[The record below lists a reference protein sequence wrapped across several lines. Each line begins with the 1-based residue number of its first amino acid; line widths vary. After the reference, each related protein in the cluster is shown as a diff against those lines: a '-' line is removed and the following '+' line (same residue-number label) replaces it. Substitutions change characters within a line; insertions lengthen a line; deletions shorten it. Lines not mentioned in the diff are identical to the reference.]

1 MKAARRMPS
10 LCSPSRYGFTA
21 LMLLLASCAPNGP
34 TDAPVTLVLSPTRT
48 APPVEPTA
56 VPPTLQELEPASN
69 LWIDPDSLTILPER
83 PQVGDVLEFSFV
95 VYNDGEAAHEGVLAW
110 AAIARTELP
119 QTIFTNHTQADIPAE
134 GSGEVRLTLGE
145 ITDEERMSPFLRE
158 LRDGEYVVAL
168 SVNREL
174 RDIVEN
180 RFYWQAPE
188 QAETDP
194 SDNVVETRLTV
205 HPFEPYTS
213 EACPPATNLA
223 ISALDVA
230 LVHPDHSEGAS
241 LAVDTE
247 FLALTIHNTGNPAVY
262 SVPVQLV
269 GAGGQSFY
277 FYTLGLKP
285 CGGTDR
291 MFLGVSPAWGELF
304 TLILNPPDLA
314 GAVQEDD
321 YGDNQLQVALSALPT
336 PTPSE

>member
-1 MKAARRMPS
+1 MNALHPMRSLRSPS
-10 LCSPSRYGFTA
+10 LYVFAA
-21 LMLLLASCAPNGP
+21 LTLLLAGCDPSGP
-34 TDAPVTLVLSPTRT
+34 TDAAITLALSPTRT
-48 APPVEPTA
+48 APAAKPTA
-56 VPPTLQELEPASN
+56 TLPTLQELEPASN
-69 LWIDPDSLTILPER
+69 LWIDPDSLRILPER

-95 VYNDGEAAHEGVLAW
+95 VHNDGEGERRGVLAW

-119 QTIFTNHTQADIPAE
+119 LTIFSNHTQADIAAD
-134 GSGEVRLTLGE
+134 GSAEVRLTLGE

-158 LRDGEYVVAL
+158 LRDGGYAVAV

-174 RDIVEN
+174 RDVVEN

-205 HPFEPYTS
+205 HPFESYTS

-223 ISALDVA
+223 ISALDIA
-230 LVHPDHSEGAS
+230 LVRPDHSEGAS
-241 LAVDTE
+241 PAADSDFLAV
-247 FLALTIHNTGNPAVY
+247 TIHNVGNPALY

-277 FYTLGLKP
+277 SYTLGLRP

-291 MFLGVSPAWGELF
+291 MFLPVNPAWGEIF
-304 TLILNPPDLA
+304 TLVLNPVDSGGAIPEEDYTDNEVTVTLSTLA
-314 GAVQEDD
+314 
-321 YGDNQLQVALSALPT
+321 T
-336 PTPSE
+336 PMPP